1 MKKNLTF
8 TILDFSLL
16 LFSCSKKNSD
26 LPAPPPPA
34 VTKKI
39 MTTTLFSNGA
49 SFEYSPD
56 GSLKKI
62 VDQRN
67 WGTYRWEFSYQPGKV
82 MVTLYDDA
90 SNKKLEYD
98 EFTLNVKG
106 FAEKKEGNQFDN
118 SEVPYD
124 FKTTYYYYNAQGQ
137 LEKQESPASY
147 KYLYYY
153 ANGNLIK
160 SEYYNG
166 ANVLEDYITYEYSNL
181 ADRHPEMGAVSW
193 SWINR
198 FLPSKCNKLAS
209 KMKSFD
215 VILNKVAWENEYTYE
230 LDTDGFVL
238 KGTYKDIS
246 QPGNP
251 SYFWVNTWD
260 K

>member
-8 TILDFSLL
+8 TILAISLL

-26 LPAPPPPA
+26 LPAPPPPT
-34 VTKKI
+34 VTKKM
-39 MTTTLFSNGA
+39 MTTTRFGNGA
-49 SFEYSPD
+49 SFEYNPD

-62 VDQRN
+62 MDQRN
-67 WGTYRWEFSYQPGKV
+67 WGTGRWEFLYQPGKA

-90 SNKKLEYD
+90 TNKKLEYY

-118 SEVPYD
+118 SGVPNG
-124 FKTTYYYYNAQGQ
+124 FNTTYYYYNAQGQ

-153 ANGNLIK
+153 ANGNVIK

-166 ANVLEDYITYEYSNL
+166 ADVLQDYTTFEYTNL
-181 ADRHPEMGAVSW
+181 ADKYPKVGAVSW
-193 SWINR
+193 TWVNH
-198 FLPSKCNKLAS
+198 FLPSYCTKLAS
-209 KMKSFD
+209 KIKGFD
-215 VILNKVAWENEYTYE
+215 ALLNEVNRDDEYIYE

-238 KGTYKDIS
+238 KGTFKDIS

-251 SYFWVNTWD
+251 SYSWMNTWD